1 MDTRYC
7 PGCARSMDR
16 VRRCRRCGY
25 ETEGGAPTVRELLDG
40 KRAAGLL
47 WDDVDLH
54 AYVAA
59 VLGEIE
65 ERRR

>member
-1 MDTRYC
+1 
-7 PGCARSMDR
+7 MDR